1 MQGSDMAVSLVP
13 EEGGV
18 GPLPSTATRFHFPF
32 GLAHKKKEEKEEEKK
47 GSASSSKNPPS
58 KIMSALDSLTIKS
71 GEWHD
76 GKHRKAIPLV
86 VVR

>member
-18 GPLPSTATRFHFPF
+18 DPLPTATRFHFPF

-47 GSASSSKNPPS
+47 VPLLPP
-58 KIMSALDSLTIKS
+58 KILRLK
-71 GEWHD
+71 
-76 GKHRKAIPLV
+76 
-86 VVR
+86 